1 MPLKDMAMSATQ
13 QEEFHVLLLK
23 GTVSGNLPFSW
34 IDNEY
39 IQAAFATARPTAVLP
54 SRRALSGLLCALL
67 SSFVIQCCCIP
78 EVLCSEQQSSGL
90 YHGALL
96 NCMSFTCA
104 CI

>member
-13 QEEFHVLLLK
+13 QEEFHMLLLK

-39 IQAAFATARPTAVLP
+39 IQAAFAIARPTAVLP

-67 SSFVIQCCCIP
+67 SSFLKGHQCKY
-78 EVLCSEQQSSGL
+78 GL
-90 YHGALL
+90 FV
-96 NCMSFTCA
+96 S
-104 CI
+104 